1 MVGTAPLPD
10 QVPEGMMARVNRFML
25 TITALCLT
33 VVAEIGLLF
42 FVGSTV
48 GLGLVLVWVGIPVL
62 LAATA
67 ALRWWANA
75 HRVVA
80 GRILGTPVVR
90 PYRAFEGG
98 GWFARLRWLL
108 TDVATWR
115 DMSWV
120 LVQATAGITLTSLV
134 VGLGAGTVFY
144 LIYPFLVWVTP
155 PGVFDQ
161 PFGFFTIVRPIE
173 GLLMWPVALV
183 AFLLWRAFAPPL
195 MLAWATMTKSLLW
208 PTSGAILKGRVEVLQ
223 ASRADTVDTAA
234 AEIRRIERD
243 LHDGAQA
250 RLVAMGMSL
259 GLADELIYSDPERAR
274 ALLNE
279 AREATSTVLSE
290 LRNLVRGIYPPVLAD
305 RGLVGAV
312 RAIAL
317 DAPVPTSVATLG
329 FGETEDQRLP
339 APVEAC
345 TYFVV
350 SESLANIG
358 KHARAERAYVR
369 MALED
374 EILVVTVADDGVGG
388 AEGADGSG
396 LTGLARRLSA
406 FDGTLTVSS
415 PPGGP
420 TLVTMEIPTCEP
432 FLQKTTPFSVKV

>member
-1 MVGTAPLPD
+1 MTHPVDGI
-10 QVPEGMMARVNRFML
+10 MMWPIA
-25 TITALCLT
+25 
-33 VVAEIGLLF
+33 
-42 FVGSTV
+42 
-48 GLGLVLVWVGIPVL
+48 
-62 LAATA
+62 
-67 ALRWWANA
+67 
-75 HRVVA
+75 
-80 GRILGTPVVR
+80 
-90 PYRAFEGG
+90 
-98 GWFARLRWLL
+98 
-108 TDVATWR
+108 
-115 DMSWV
+115 
-120 LVQATAGITLTSLV
+120 
-134 VGLGAGTVFY
+134 
-144 LIYPFLVWVTP
+144 FLV
-155 PGVFDQ
+155 
-161 PFGFFTIVRPIE
+161 
-173 GLLMWPVALV
+173 
-183 AFLLWRAFAPPL
+183 FLLWRGFSRPL

-208 PTSGAILKGRVEVLQ
+208 PTPGAILKGRVESLQ

-317 DAPVPTSVATLG
+317 DAPVPTSVATIG
-329 FGETEDQRLP
+329 FGDTENQRLP
-339 APVEAC
+339 SPVEAC

-350 SESLANIG
+350 SETLANIG

-369 MALED
+369 MSLED
-374 EILVVTVADDGVGG
+374 DILVVTVADDGVGG
-388 AEGADGSG
+388 AESAEGSG

-432 FLQKTTPFSVKV
+432 FLQKTTPYSVRA

>member
-1 MVGTAPLPD
+1 MVGTAPLSD
-10 QVPEGMMARVNRFML
+10 QVPEGMMACVNRFML
-25 TITALCLT
+25 TITASCLT
-33 VVAEIGLLF
+33 VVAEIGVLF
-42 FVGSTV
+42 FVGSV
-48 GLGLVLVWVGIPVL
+48 AGLGLVIFWIGIPIL
-62 LAATA
+62 LASTT

-75 HRVVA
+75 HRVIA
-80 GRILGTPVVR
+80 GRILGTQVVR
-90 PYRAFEGG
+90 PYRAFPGG
-98 GWFARLRWLL
+98 GWFARLRWVL

-115 DMSWV
+115 DISWV

-144 LIYPFLVWVTP
+144 LIYPFLMWVTP
-155 PGVFDQ
+155 PGIFDQ
-161 PFGFFTIVRPIE
+161 PFGFFTMTRPVE
-173 GLLMWPVALV
+173 GLLMWPFALV
-183 AFLLWRAFAPPL
+183 AFLLWRGFSRPL

-208 PTSGAILKGRVEVLQ
+208 PTSGAILKGRVESLQ
-223 ASRADTVDTAA
+223 VSRADTVDTAA

-274 ALLNE
+274 ALLSE
-279 AREATSTVLSE
+279 AREATSTVLRE

-317 DAPVPTSVATLG
+317 DAPVPTSVATIG
-329 FGETEDQRLP
+329 FGEGETQRLP

-358 KHARAERAYVR
+358 KHAHADRAYVR
-369 MALED
+369 MALEND
-374 EILVVTVADDGVGG
+374 ILVVTIADDGVGG
-388 AEGADGSG
+388 AESAEGSG

-432 FLQKTTPFSVKV
+432 FLQKTTPSSVKA